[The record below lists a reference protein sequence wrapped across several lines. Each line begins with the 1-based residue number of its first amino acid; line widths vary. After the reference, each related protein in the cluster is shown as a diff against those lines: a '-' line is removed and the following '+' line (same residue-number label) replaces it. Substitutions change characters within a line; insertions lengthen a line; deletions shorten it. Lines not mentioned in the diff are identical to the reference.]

1 MCLQTRIWKN
11 LMEASTIR
19 SSFVFSWPDMDQTDS
34 FILSPWYPQVAMANR
49 LFSEDGPSSELP
61 CMDCLRVE
69 WGEKGCYNGE
79 WQQRRNNQL
88 NCDFCDKEYVTRVVR
103 PRHHFAGN
111 IPSSRRRKRRRS
123 RRMVTRTAEM
133 RVWGRR
139 LTKSSRFRGG
149 AVSLTWSRGGSMQEP
164 GKKRGKDWRRDTRR
178 CHLII
183 RWPADNLF
191 VECLNTGLW

>member
-1 MCLQTRIWKN
+1 
-11 LMEASTIR
+11 
-19 SSFVFSWPDMDQTDS
+19 
-34 FILSPWYPQVAMANR
+34 MANR

-88 NCDFCDKEYVTRVVR
+88 NCDSCDKEYVTPVVR

-111 IPSSRRRKRRRS
+111 IPSSRRRKRRR
-123 RRMVTRTAEM
+123 RVTRTVEM
-133 RVWGRR
+133 RVWGRKP
-139 LTKSSRFRGG
+139 TKSSRCRGG
-149 AVSLTWSRGGSMQEP
+149 AVSLTWSQGGSSMQEP
-164 GKKRGKDWRRDTRR
+164 GKNREKDLRRDTHR

-183 RWPADNLF
+183 R
-191 VECLNTGLW
+191 